1 MNISDKELLEI
12 LVARICSGAIKLD
25 SIYGSGIS
33 DIAIN
38 DIRENIITL
47 YWTAS

>member
-1 MNISDKELLEI
+1 
-12 LVARICSGAIKLD
+12 VARIDSGAIKLD

-38 DIRENIITL
+38 DIREDTITL
-47 YWTAS
+47 YWTAN